1 MIRIEIP
8 GKPVGKGR
16 ARSTRGGRH
25 YTPATT
31 RAWESGAR
39 VDAMVAMRRAG
50 LFEPMAGPMRVTI
63 EAVFQ
68 PPKSWGTAAKA
79 GALFGGGRGHFV
91 KPDIDN
97 IAKAAMDA
105 CNGIVWLDDCQVC
118 ELSAS
123 KRCGEKAMV
132 VITVERAE

>member
-16 ARSTRGGRH
+16 ARSTRDGHH

-31 RAWESGAR
+31 RAWEAGAR
-39 VDAMVAMRRAG
+39 VEALVAMRRAE
-50 LFEPMAGPMRVTI
+50 LFEPMAGPMDVTVT
-63 EAVFQ
+63 AVFE
-68 PPKSWGTAAKA
+68 PPKSWSKA
-79 GALFGGGRGHFV
+79 NRADAIGRHYIV
-91 KPDIDN
+91 KPDVDN

-105 CNGIVWLDDCQVC
+105 CNGIVWIDDCQVC

-123 KRCGEKAMV
+123 KRYGERAMV